1 MWYFLP
7 THPLIL
13 NFYYFVNCYT
23 LFLFVIIIIVY
34 VYIYFL
40 FFKFFLFS
48 LFSFLFSLSSSFFP
62 LPILT
67 YPLSLPH
74 HGDMPP
80 SPFFHHF
87 YFYFSSSYPLSR
99 LPIWPLHFSPFLRAD
114 SWTTSLGP
122 PLSQFLDFFSL
133 TTPNADS

>member
-40 FFKFFLFS
+40 FFYFLS
-48 LFSFLFSLSSSFFP
+48 HLSSFLSLHLSFPYLLSPIPYLSHVMGTCPHHLSSIIFIFISLLPTHFPGFPFGLSIFFP
-62 LPILT
+62 FLGLT
-67 YPLSLPH
+67 IGRPHSNLHYPNFWIS
-74 HGDMPP
+74 
-80 SPFFHHF
+80 SP
-87 YFYFSSSYPLSR
+87 
-99 LPIWPLHFSPFLRAD
+99 
-114 SWTTSLGP
+114 
-122 PLSQFLDFFSL
+122 
-133 TTPNADS
+133 